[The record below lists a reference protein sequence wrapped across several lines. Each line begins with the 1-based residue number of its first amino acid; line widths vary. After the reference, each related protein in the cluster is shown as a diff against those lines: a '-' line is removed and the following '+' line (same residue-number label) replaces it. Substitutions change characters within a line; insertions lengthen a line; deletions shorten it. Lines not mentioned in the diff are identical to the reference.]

1 MTRIERAKEVFART
15 LSILQIEEQ
24 MYDVDDEYLETWM
37 MEGCPNGSTVTEIME
52 EKEVFARTLSILQI
66 EEQMYDVDDEYLET
80 WMMEGCPNGSTVTEI
95 MEDVDDDETYHEW
108 LTLGQ
113 ELLSRREKEEA
124 DY

>member
-24 MYDVDDEYLETWM
+24 MYDADDEYLETWM
-37 MEGCPNGSTVTEIME
+37 MEGCPNGST
-52 EKEVFARTLSILQI
+52 
-66 EEQMYDVDDEYLET
+66 
-80 WMMEGCPNGSTVTEI
+80 TVEI

-108 LTLGQ
+108 LTLGK
-113 ELLSRREKEEA
+113 ELLSRREREEA

>member
-1 MTRIERAKEVFART
+1 MTHIERAKEVFART
-15 LSILQIEEQ
+15 LSILEIEEQ
-24 MYDVDDEYLETWM
+24 MY
-37 MEGCPNGSTVTEIME
+37 
-52 EKEVFARTLSILQI
+52 EV
-66 EEQMYDVDDEYLET
+66 EDEYLET

-108 LTLGQ
+108 LILGK

>member
-15 LSILQIEEQ
+15 LSILQIEEK
-24 MYDVDDEYLETWM
+24 MYEVEDEYLETWM
-37 MEGCPNGSTVTEIME
+37 MEGCPNGSAT
-52 EKEVFARTLSILQI
+52 A
-66 EEQMYDVDDEYLET
+66 
-80 WMMEGCPNGSTVTEI
+80 EI

-108 LTLGQ
+108 LTLGK

>member
-24 MYDVDDEYLETWM
+24 MYEVEDDYLE
-37 MEGCPNGSTVTEIME
+37 
-52 EKEVFARTLSILQI
+52 R
-66 EEQMYDVDDEYLET
+66 

-108 LTLGQ
+108 LTLGRDCV
-113 ELLSRREKEEA
+113 RRGVHA
-124 DY
+124 DAARRPPVLAPWSCVSLRVWYQRSI

>member
-1 MTRIERAKEVFART
+1 MTRIERAKEVFVRT

-24 MYDVDDEYLETWM
+24 MY
-37 MEGCPNGSTVTEIME
+37 
-52 EKEVFARTLSILQI
+52 EV
-66 EEQMYDVDDEYLET
+66 EDEYLET

-108 LTLGQ
+108 LTLGK

-124 DY
+124 DYQPLFWCAVELRFVAVFGIKDLDEKFK